1 MKHLLVIQQLKKAY
15 DGKNFV
21 LKDINMEVKQGE
33 FIAIIGSS
41 GAGKSTFIRCINR
54 LTDPSSGKIIFDSVD
69 VVALRRGSLKQ
80 LRSKIGMIFQHF
92 NLIDSSTVLSNVL
105 HGTLGQVSFLKSLLG
120 LYTKKQRQLA
130 ISLLKAV
137 GLESYKYQKAGSLSG
152 GQMQRV
158 GICRALMQNPQLLLA
173 DEPIASLDP
182 VSAKLVMDHLQKI
195 TKERGLTCIV
205 NLHQVEFA
213 KRYATRI
220 LGLKDGE
227 IVFDGNAAAL
237 TNEMIAY
244 IYGDQDEEQLA
255 DEAGP
260 NEGEATPLSSVAP
273 YKKIL
278 KLMASLTVI
287 LLAFRYLDVSVVDIF
302 RRMPNLVYFFAN
314 NFLPPNFNHF
324 HLHLSIVL
332 DTVFFAIVGTFISG
346 IVALL
351 FGLLMSKEMNPILPI
366 RLAATFIV
374 SFFRNVP
381 LLIWATLAVYIF
393 GIGPLVGVLALVL
406 ATLGFLARSYAE
418 SMNEIA
424 STKLEALRA
433 VGASYLQVLFH
444 GLLPEFMA
452 AWINWT
458 LFAFEINIRASGIL
472 GMVGAGGLGLL
483 IQTRLDFRQ
492 FRGAFALIL
501 TLTVIVLLA
510 EFLTNFLR
518 HLVEKQKNITRKPIK
533 QLFNRLL
540 TILAVIITF
549 LGSVYMLDL
558 DLPRFLV
565 RLTHAPHV
573 LSHFLALNLAG
584 LPEIV
589 YQLFISIAVGIAGL
603 VIGCVLS
610 FVLAF
615 MAAENV
621 TFSKT
626 ISVIIKSF
634 ISIIRAVPSLV
645 LILMIVASLGFGYT
659 SAVVGLVFSSM
670 GYLTK
675 AFIATIEEQDDA
687 IIEALKATG
696 ASKLQMMV
704 HGLWPNVKNSFTSWI
719 SIRLESNIADSISL
733 GIVGAGGVGMLLS
746 RAIRQHHF
754 SQISTIVLVI
764 FSVMLLLEAATA
776 YLKRRMAQIN

>member
-1 MKHLLVIQQLKKAY
+1 MKSLLVIQKLKKSY
-15 DGKNFV
+15 DGKSFV
-21 LKDINMEVKQGE
+21 LKDINIEIKQGE
-33 FIAIIGSS
+33 FIAVIGSS
-41 GAGKSTFIRCINR
+41 GAGKSTLMRCINR
-54 LTDPSSGKIIFDSVD
+54 LVEPNSGKITFDGVD
-69 VVALRRGSLKQ
+69 VTALGRKPLRQ
-80 LRSKIGMIFQHF
+80 LRSNIGMIFQHF
-92 NLIDSSTVLSNVL
+92 NLINSSTVLSNVL
-105 HGTLGQVSFLKSLLG
+105 HGTLGKISFLKSLLG
-120 LYTKKQRQLA
+120 LYTNDQRQEA
-130 ISLLKAV
+130 VSLLKAV
-137 GLESYKYQKAGSLSG
+137 GLETYKYKKAGSLSG

-195 TKERGLTCIV
+195 TEERGLTCIV

-220 LGLKDGE
+220 IGLKDGE
-227 IVFDGNAAAL
+227 IVFDGQA
-237 TNEMIAY
+237 TNLNDEMIAY
-244 IYGDQDEEQLA
+244 IYGDQDGGQSA
-255 DEAGP
+255 DDP
-260 NEGEATPLSSVAP
+260 DLNEDERIPLSEVAP
-273 YKKIL
+273 FKKIA
-278 KLMASLTVI
+278 KFITI
-287 LLAFRYLDVSVVDIF
+287 LAVVMLSFTYLDVSVIDVF
-302 RRMPNLVYFFAN
+302 SRVPNLVSFFSN

-324 HLHLSIVL
+324 QLHLSVVL
-332 DTVFFAIVGTFISG
+332 DTVFFAIVGTVISG
-346 IVALL
+346 ILALF

-366 RLAATFIV
+366 RLTATFVV

-424 STKLEALRA
+424 GTKLEALRA

-444 GLLPEFMA
+444 GLLPEFTA

-501 TLTVIVLLA
+501 TLTVMVLLT
-510 EFLTNFLR
+510 EFLTKFLR
-518 HLVEKQKNITRKPIK
+518 GLVEKEKHITRLPKH
-533 QLFNRLL
+533 QMFARFL
-540 TILAVIITF
+540 TILTIIAIF
-549 LGSVYMLDL
+549 LVSVNMLDL
-558 DLPRFLV
+558 DFPRFLS
-565 RLTHAPHV
+565 RLENAPHV
-573 LSHFLALNLAG
+573 LSHFLALNLDG
-584 LPEIV
+584 LPEII
-589 YQLFISIAVGIAGL
+589 YQLFISIAVGIVGL
-603 VIGCVLS
+603 AIGCFLS
-610 FVLAF
+610 FILAF

-626 ISVIIKSF
+626 VSLIIKSF
-634 ISIIRAVPSLV
+634 ISIIRAIPSLV

-675 AFIATIEEQDDA
+675 AFIATIEEQDEA
-687 IIEALKATG
+687 IIETLKTTG
-696 ASKLQMMV
+696 ASKLQMMA
-704 HGLWPNVKNSFTSWI
+704 HGLWPNVKNSFISWI

-754 SQISTIVLVI
+754 SQISTIILII
-764 FSVMLLLEAATA
+764 FSVMLLLEFGTA
-776 YLKRRMAQIN
+776 YLKRRLNVG

>member
-1 MKHLLVIQQLKKAY
+1 MKSLLTIQKLKKSY

-21 LKDINMEVKQGE
+21 LKDVNINIKQGE
-33 FIAIIGSS
+33 FIAVIGSS
-41 GAGKSTFIRCINR
+41 GAGKSTLMRCINR
-54 LTDPSSGKIIFDSVD
+54 LIEPSSGKIIFDGVE
-69 VVALRRGSLKQ
+69 VTTLRRKPLRNI
-80 LRSKIGMIFQHF
+80 RSKIGMIFQHF
-92 NLIDSSTVLSNVL
+92 NLINSSTVLSNVL
-105 HGTLGQVSFLKSLLG
+105 HGTLGGISIFKSLLG
-120 LYTKKQRQLA
+120 LYTQEQRLLA
-130 ISLLKAV
+130 VSLLKAV
-137 GLESYKYQKAGSLSG
+137 GLENHKYKKAGSLSG

-158 GICRALMQNPQLLLA
+158 GICRALMQNPRLLLA

-182 VSAKLVMDHLQKI
+182 VSAKSVMDHLKKI
-195 TKERGLTCIV
+195 TVERGLTCLV

-213 KRYATRI
+213 KGYATRI
-220 LGLKDGE
+220 IGLKDGQ
-227 IVFDGNAAAL
+227 IVFDGRAADL
-237 TNEMIAY
+237 TDEMIAY
-244 IYGDQDEEQLA
+244 IYGDQDEVQLA
-255 DEAGP
+255 DKSDL
-260 NEGEATPLSSVAP
+260 NEGEGIPLSDEAP
-273 YKKIL
+273 FKKIV
-278 KLMASLTVI
+278 KVI
-287 LLAFRYLDVSVVDIF
+287 AILAVVMLSFTYLDVSVVDIF
-302 RRMPNLVYFFAN
+302 SSFPNLASFFSN
-314 NFLPPNFNHF
+314 NFLPPNFNNF
-324 HLHLSIVL
+324 QLHLSVVL
-332 DTVFFAIVGTFISG
+332 DMVFFAIVGTVISG
-346 IVALL
+346 ILALF

-366 RLAATFIV
+366 RLVVTFVV

-393 GIGPLVGVLALVL
+393 GIGPLVGVLALVF

-424 STKLEALRA
+424 GSKLEALRA
-433 VGASYLQVLFH
+433 VGASYLQILFH

-501 TLTVIVLLA
+501 TLTVMVLLT
-510 EFLTNFLR
+510 EFLMKFLR
-518 HLVEKQKNITRKPIK
+518 RLVERQKYVTALPWQQMLI
-533 QLFNRLL
+533 RLL
-540 TILAVIITF
+540 TVLGVIAIF
-549 LGSVYMLDL
+549 LVSVNMLNL
-558 DLPRFLV
+558 DFPRFLS
-565 RLTHAPHV
+565 RLENAPHV
-573 LSHFLALNLAG
+573 LSHFLALNLDG
-584 LPEIV
+584 LSEIV

-603 VIGCVLS
+603 AIGCAIS
-610 FVLAF
+610 FILAF

-626 ISVIIKSF
+626 VSLIIKSF
-634 ISIIRAVPSLV
+634 ISIIRAIPSLV

-675 AFIATIEEQDDA
+675 AFIATIEEQDPA
-687 IIEALKATG
+687 IIETLKATG
-696 ASKLQMMV
+696 ASKLQIMA
-704 HGLWPNVKNSFTSWI
+704 HGLWPNVKNSFISWI

-754 SQISTIVLVI
+754 SQISTIILII
-764 FSVMLLLEAATA
+764 FGVMLLLEFGTSC
-776 YLKRRMAQIN
+776 LKRRLNIG

>member
-1 MKHLLVIQQLKKAY
+1 MKSLLTIQKLKKSY

-21 LKDINMEVKQGE
+21 LKDINVEIKQGE
-33 FIAIIGSS
+33 FVAVIGSS
-41 GAGKSTFIRCINR
+41 GAGKSTLMRCINR
-54 LTDPSSGKIIFDSVD
+54 LIEPSSGKIMFDGVE
-69 VVALRRGSLKQ
+69 VTALGRKSLKQ

-92 NLIDSSTVLSNVL
+92 NLINSSSVLSNVL
-105 HGTLGQVSFLKSLLG
+105 HGTLGKMSFLKSLLG
-120 LYTKKQRQLA
+120 LYTKEQRLLA
-130 ISLLKAV
+130 VRLLKTV
-137 GLESYKYQKAGSLSG
+137 GLESHKYKKAGSLSG

-182 VSAKLVMDHLQKI
+182 VSAKSVMDHLKKI
-195 TKERGLTCIV
+195 TEERALTCLV

-213 KRYATRI
+213 KGYATRI
-220 LGLKDGE
+220 IGLKDGQ
-227 IVFDGNAAAL
+227 IVFDGNAEEL
-237 TNEMIAY
+237 DDKMIAY
-244 IYGDQDEEQLA
+244 IYGDQNEEQPF
-255 DEAGP
+255 DESDL
-260 NEGEATPLSSVAP
+260 NEEEYVPLSDEKP

-278 KLMASLTVI
+278 KFMV
-287 LLAFRYLDVSVVDIF
+287 LLAIIMLSFNYLDVSVVDILGS
-302 RRMPNLVYFFAN
+302 MPNLVSFFSN

-324 HLHLSIVL
+324 HLHLSVVL
-332 DTVFFAIVGTFISG
+332 DTLFFAIVGTFISG
-346 IVALL
+346 ILALF
-351 FGLLMSKEMNPILPI
+351 FGLLMSKEMNPVLPI
-366 RLAATFIV
+366 RLVVTFVV

-393 GIGPLVGVLALVL
+393 GIGPLVGVLALVF

-424 STKLEALRA
+424 GSKLEALRA
-433 VGASYLQVLFH
+433 VGASYLQILFH

-492 FRGAFALIL
+492 FRSAFALIVI
-501 TLTVIVLLA
+501 LTVMVLLT
-510 EFLTNFLR
+510 EFLTKFLR
-518 HLVEKQKNITRKPIK
+518 SLVEKQKYTTPLPW
-533 QLFNRLL
+533 QQMLTRLL
-540 TILAVIITF
+540 IALATIAIF
-549 LGSVYMLDL
+549 LVSVHMLDL

-565 RLTHAPHV
+565 RLANAPHV
-573 LSHFLALNLAG
+573 LSHFLALNLDG
-584 LPEIV
+584 LSEIF
-589 YQLFISIAVGIAGL
+589 YQLLISIAVGIAGL
-603 VIGCVLS
+603 VIGCFIS
-610 FVLAF
+610 IILAF

-626 ISVIIKSF
+626 VSLIIKSF
-634 ISIIRAVPSLV
+634 ISIIRAIPSLV

-675 AFIATIEEQDDA
+675 AFIATIEEQDPA
-687 IIEALKATG
+687 IIETLKATG
-696 ASKLQMMV
+696 AGKLQMMA
-704 HGLWPNVKNSFTSWI
+704 HGIWPNVKNSFISWM

-754 SQISTIVLVI
+754 SQISTIILII
-764 FSVMLLLEAATA
+764 FGVMLLLEFGTSC
-776 YLKRRMAQIN
+776 LKRRLNIG